1 MGGKPVAHQQ
11 LTDRN
16 KEQKMGE
23 IETSRIFV
31 ATWRNNKKQE
41 QEKRGEMGNKMLRD
55 VTDSLTPQ

>member
-1 MGGKPVAHQQ
+1 VEKPVAHQQ

-41 QEKRGEMGNKMLRD
+41 QEKRGEMGKKMLRV